1 MLSPY
6 NHYRVYYVWKDKNQ
20 RLIRDCDTILASSAT
35 EAAQNIRRW
44 CGHLTSF
51 RIERVCVETV
61 HSWEVCDW
69 FEEDEL

>member
-6 NHYRVYYVWKDKNQ
+6 NHYRVHYVWTDKNQ

-51 RIERVCVETV
+51 RIERVYVDTGF
-61 HSWEVCDW
+61 SWEEREW
-69 FEEDEL
+69 FEEEL